1 MENFFEG
8 YSSDE
13 VESAKGKIKLL
24 EIRKKE
30 FKILKGKLEEHLGFK
45 IVGYIIDDIL
55 DYETYHHICLMI
67 NLAVVNCRL
76 SVGQGE
82 KLRKEIKELFEVNN
96 EYDRVEKTVYI
107 VEVMDFD
114 KWYEKYST
122 KELVDLKK
130 YLSQSDFDIIKKL
143 NIEINDKV
151 YTEQEF
157 EYLDLD
163 LLAFYINEK
172 EMDEDEIK
180 ESKELPEN
188 VTRNEYNKLL
198 EKVNNIFVEYNF

>member
-76 SVGQGE
+76 SAGQGE

-107 VEVMDFD
+107 GEVMDFD
-114 KWYEKYST
+114 KWYEKYSI
-122 KELVDLKK
+122 KEIVDLKK
-130 YLSQSDFDIIKKL
+130 HLSESDFELLKKL
-143 NIEINDKV
+143 GIEIKDKI
-151 YTEQEF
+151 YTEQEL
-157 EYLDLD
+157 EYLDMD
-163 LLAFYINEK
+163 LIAYYINE
-172 EMDEDEIK
+172 EDMDEEEIK
-180 ESKELPEN
+180 ESKDLPEN
-188 VTRNEYNKLL
+188 VTRQEFNEIL
-198 EKVNNIFVEYNF
+198 EKVNNISIKYNF

>member
-107 VEVMDFD
+107 GEVMDFD

-157 EYLDLD
+157 EYLDMD
-163 LLAFYINEK
+163 LLAFYRNEK